1 MDLTSSF
8 TALLPGDKRD
18 TEMMKHTNTQ
28 AKDPWEAHTYS
39 LAALVLQHIHMTLMF
54 VFKIQLPTY
63 WYFTGIFKMQTRAMI
78 SQGSHWFLFMSQPRG
93 PTPPRLPLLLIQ
105 CIFAWLTHTGTH
117 THTPKQTH
125 LYLPTPAPAHACSR
139 GVLINRQSVK
149 NHSLKSLKGFTPA
162 LWLAGKENPMNS

>member
-1 MDLTSSF
+1 MDLTSF
-8 TALLPGDKRD
+8 FPALLPWDERHRGDETHKQKNPRR
-18 TEMMKHTNTQ
+18 HTRSAQ
-28 AKDPWEAHTYS
+28 PAI
-39 LAALVLQHIHMTLMF
+39 HITLMF

-93 PTPPRLPLLLIQ
+93 PTPPLLLLLLQ
-105 CIFAWLTHTGTH
+105 CIFAWLTH

-125 LYLPTPAPAHACSR
+125 LYLPTPAPAHVCSR

-149 NHSLKSLKGFTPA
+149 KHSLKSLKGY
-162 LWLAGKENPMNS
+162 LAPSVSQELKN